1 MSGWAEVADG
11 VFQRRYEPWDVNVCV
26 VRGSDGLLVVDTR
39 ASARQAD
46 QVRAH
51 LRELGPRRVA
61 GVVNTHAH
69 FDHTFGN
76 QRFTDV
82 PIYGHER
89 VPAHVD
95 AYERPMLADWVATRE
110 EPVDEWAE
118 VVITPP
124 TVLVGDEHRIL
135 LGDRGVELL
144 HLGRGHTDNDI
155 VVHVPDASVW
165 LVGDLVEESGPPMYG
180 SGCFPL
186 EWPTTCAALAGRLS
200 STDLVVP
207 GHGTAVDRD
216 FVVEQQGRLA
226 EVADLVRELHGA
238 GVPVGQARS
247 EGGTRWALE
256 QDGLDQA
263 IAAGYAALDG
273 QASGQPSTSST

>member
-26 VRGSDGLLVVDTR
+26 VRGSDALLVVDTR

-46 QVRAH
+46 QVRAD

-89 VPAHVD
+89 VPAHLD

-110 EPVDEWAE
+110 EPLDEWAE

>member
-46 QVRAH
+46 QVRAD

-165 LVGDLVEESGPPMYG
+165 LVGDLVEESGPPVYG

>member
-89 VPAHVD
+89 VPAHLD

-186 EWPTTCAALAGRLS
+186 EWPTTCATLAGRLS

>member
-11 VFQRRYEPWDVNVCV
+11 VFHRRYEPWDVNVCV
-26 VRGSDGLLVVDTR
+26 VRGSEGLLVVDTR

-46 QVRAH
+46 EIRAD
-51 LRELGPRRVA
+51 LRELGGAPVA
-61 GVVNTHAH
+61 AVVNTHAH
-69 FDHTFGN
+69 FDHSFGN

-82 PIYGHER
+82 PIYGHQR
-89 VPAHVD
+89 VPAHLD
-95 AYERPMLADWVATRE
+95 AYERPMLTGWVAARE

-124 TVLVGDEHRIL
+124 TVLVGDERRVV
-135 LGDRGVELL
+135 LGDRVVELL
-144 HLGRGHTDNDI
+144 HLGRGHTDNDL
-155 VVHVPDASVW
+155 VLHVPDASAW

-186 EWPTTCAALAGRLS
+186 EWPGTCGVLAGRLS
-200 STDLVVP
+200 STDTVVP
-207 GHGTAVDRD
+207 GHGTPVDRT
-216 FVVEQQGRLA
+216 FVLEQQGRLA

-238 GVPVGQARS
+238 GVPVDRARR

-263 IAAGYAALDG
+263 IAAGYAALDAE
-273 QASGQPSTSST
+273 ASGQPSTSST